1 MLPETGGET
10 VPSQEGSIYNLH
22 KQLSGGRLSMNSRFA
37 ALITRI
43 RSQRSVST
51 LVVLLTLSLG
61 ILIGTVLS
69 RTAVKGNSARS
80 DAALLPMQSPQQL
93 SNTFGQVTKQ
103 ISPPMLNIS
112 TDSTAKPRLRAGL

>member
-1 MLPETGGET
+1 
-10 VPSQEGSIYNLH
+10 
-22 KQLSGGRLSMNSRFA
+22 MNSRFA

-93 SNTFGQVTKQ
+93 GNTFGQVTKQ
-103 ISPPMLNIS
+103 ISPSVVNIS
-112 TDSTAKPRLRAGL
+112 TESTAKPRRRAGSGNRGDNGSARTLLGLFVRA